1 MYHILFFFFNDT
13 ATTEIYTYC
22 HTLSLHDALPI
33 SLFKRDRSERGNQN
47 IKRVSG
53 MMKKLSISAKMIMAF
68 AGLLAMIAG
77 IGAFAVFKIGEVN
90 DLSAQMRTRW
100 LPATQLIGDLQDR
113 KSTRLNSSH

>member
-1 MYHILFFFFNDT
+1 MIRRPPRSTRTDTLFPY
-13 ATTEIYTYC
+13 TT
-22 HTLSLHDALPI
+22 
-33 SLFKRDRSERGNQN
+33 LFRS
-47 IKRVSG
+47 VSG

-100 LPATQLIGDLQDR
+100 LPATQLIGDLNA
-113 KSTRLNSSH
+113 STSQYRIAQSGLDIGRASGRESVCQSV

>member
-1 MYHILFFFFNDT
+1 
-13 ATTEIYTYC
+13 
-22 HTLSLHDALPI
+22 
-33 SLFKRDRSERGNQN
+33 
-47 IKRVSG
+47 

-100 LPATQLIGDLQDR
+100 LPATKLIGDIHAYTSQYRIAQRGLVLAVDPG
-113 KSTRLNSSH
+113 TRLKAEIQPKKDRPAISNRTSDV